1 MKRINK
7 FCIITVKM
15 AGFKKFKDEAI
26 LDFDRFT
33 CISGGNGQGK
43 STIADAIA
51 YAFCGTPFWG
61 EKSCDRLLNSES
73 REMYVEVQFVDENG
87 EIHTLS
93 RRRSGSNTTIVFDTM
108 NLRQTDVVELFA
120 ERDIFLSLFNPIY
133 FIEKIAEDGRE
144 FLQKL
149 VPVVEQKDVLAQ
161 MSESTRTLLEG
172 ESLLDPEYFAK
183 KRREALKEIEET
195 AVYLEGQRDVLQR
208 QYDETVAKLDD
219 IVTKGNDIVS
229 RKQALEEKQFEGID
243 VEAL

>member
-1 MKRINK
+1 
-7 FCIITVKM
+7 M

-73 REMYVEVQFVDENG
+73 REMCVEVQFVDENG

-120 ERDIFLSLFNPIY
+120 ERDIFLSLLNPI
-133 FIEKIAEDGRE
+133 KLSLGRVQIQV
-144 FLQKL
+144 F
-149 VPVVEQKDVLAQ
+149 
-161 MSESTRTLLEG
+161 
-172 ESLLDPEYFAK
+172 
-183 KRREALKEIEET
+183 
-195 AVYLEGQRDVLQR
+195 
-208 QYDETVAKLDD
+208 
-219 IVTKGNDIVS
+219 
-229 RKQALEEKQFEGID
+229 
-243 VEAL
+243 